1 MFSLNLLFE
10 VVIVYPEL
18 PVKLASYFDSLAASV
33 IYTFLFNDLE
43 IVLFQFLVTGTGRV
57 LVRVVT
63 SVRCHSNI

>member
-43 IVLFQFLVTGTGRV
+43 IVLFQFFSHWYWTGTSESGDV
-57 LVRVVT
+57 SPV
-63 SVRCHSNI
+63 SQ